1 MQIAID
7 PNKSHSGSRSLRL
20 LFQVRANLETIN
32 VSQLVPVQRSTD
44 YDFECYVATEKLE
57 TGSAPQ
63 IQILDSNTGAV
74 LFNSAQAPGGTNDW
88 TRINASFKTSD
99 KTEGVLLK
107 ILRTPCAEDIPV
119 CPIFGSVWYDDFSLK
134 RRN

>member
-7 PNKSHSGSRSLRL
+7 PKKSHSGSRSLRL
-20 LFQVRANLETIN
+20 FFQVRANLENIN
-32 VSQLVPVQRSTD
+32 VSQLVPVQPGSE
-44 YDFECYVATEKLE
+44 YDFECYVATDKLE

-63 IQILDSNTGAV
+63 VQILDANTGIV
-74 LFNSAQAPGGTNDW
+74 LFDSPMAPGGSNDW
-88 TRINASFKTSD
+88 TRINTSFKTTD
-99 KTEGVLLK
+99 KTQAITLK
-107 ILRTPCAEDIPV
+107 ILRVSCGEDIPV